1 MYPSILFLVN
11 LLAFFVDDIFGFT
24 GAPITKSIYRIN
36 AGTASTMIITCRGAI
51 DGNNGVQEAS
61 LAGLGDDHE
70 TVGESMA
77 KSIALWLDD
86 EWMPQEVH
94 VRMGA
99 SVKATYIQCRKDGV
113 DDVAAIMTQVT
124 DDLYEKWSEYDK
136 DAFVNAWDIG
146 NYVADYLISKSGSET
161 CGCSNKIY

>member
-86 EWMPQEVH
+86 EVSPIGIFELMRLGLLLQIIFIPTN
-94 VRMGA
+94 MF
-99 SVKATYIQCRKDGV
+99 S
-113 DDVAAIMTQVT
+113 
-124 DDLYEKWSEYDK
+124 DK
-136 DAFVNAWDIG
+136 
-146 NYVADYLISKSGSET
+146 SKNI
-161 CGCSNKIY
+161 NKTKKI